1 MWIEFG
7 TINYKLIIPFIYPFL
22 FQIRRLIHKE
32 KEKPFYLTFTNYL
45 GYLFAGLI
53 YLIIVYRTKK
63 KKQKNALTNPNNKKI
78 QTMIELD
85 NISADGNSSQSS
97 VGIQK
102 TIRIRKNSN
111 SSIENQIN
119 VEKNKIN
126 KRMMK
131 KKYLFIL
138 GLSLIYLIPMFLDS
152 YCSSS
157 EKMNFKTSSSISL
170 FFSIIS
176 YILLSRFILG
186 HKIHRHQILSVC
198 IIITCNII
206 SISLIITGENKNYT
220 NIAINIG
227 VMAAIVSLYA
237 LYNVLE
243 KIFFNAY
250 MTSPYYLMFA
260 IGAISLSLIIIYEII
275 TCLAFSIDEVF
286 NGVFFQIKKNFQ
298 EIKLYPLIFIADII
312 SAFLWLAGIHLTIY
326 FFTPCHFITSES
338 ISQILSTIINNT
350 LEAYSVSIRVIIY
363 ILFVIIILASFIY
376 NEIIILNFCRL
387 NVNTKKKIEVRSN
400 SEVELMFED
409 NKNKDLID
417 IDTEESIN

>member
-85 NISADGNSSQSS
+85 NITADDNSSQSS

-198 IIITCNII
+198 III
-206 SISLIITGENKNYT
+206 
-220 NIAINIG
+220 AINIG

-260 IGAISLSLIIIYEII
+260 IGAISLTLIIIYEII

-350 LEAYSVSIRVIIY
+350 LENYSVSIKVITY

-376 NEIIILNFCRL
+376 NEIIILNFCRF

-409 NKNKDLID
+409 NKNKDFID

>member
-1 MWIEFG
+1 
-7 TINYKLIIPFIYPFL
+7 
-22 FQIRRLIHKE
+22 
-32 KEKPFYLTFTNYL
+32 
-45 GYLFAGLI
+45 
-53 YLIIVYRTKK
+53 
-63 KKQKNALTNPNNKKI
+63 
-78 QTMIELD
+78 
-85 NISADGNSSQSS
+85 
-97 VGIQK
+97 
-102 TIRIRKNSN
+102 
-111 SSIENQIN
+111 
-119 VEKNKIN
+119 
-126 KRMMK
+126 
-131 KKYLFIL
+131 
-138 GLSLIYLIPMFLDS
+138 
-152 YCSSS
+152 
-157 EKMNFKTSSSISL
+157 
-170 FFSIIS
+170 
-176 YILLSRFILG
+176 
-186 HKIHRHQILSVC
+186 
-198 IIITCNII
+198 
-206 SISLIITGENKNYT
+206 
-220 NIAINIG
+220 
-227 VMAAIVSLYA
+227 
-237 LYNVLE
+237 
-243 KIFFNAY
+243 
-250 MTSPYYLMFA
+250 MFA
-260 IGAISLSLIIIYEII
+260 IGAISLTLIIIYEII